1 MLFLH
6 RNNRMEHLLEE
17 LGDVFSSKR
26 PQIFRPEV
34 IVVQSLGME
43 RWLSM
48 GLCRRF
54 RIWANAEHPFPRA
67 FIERALEAVLGPVAP
82 ERCWTREAMTFHLAA
97 LMKELPEDPSFSA
110 LRRYLRERSDAE
122 SRIEL
127 SSEIA
132 DAFDQAQIYRP
143 EWFLDWASQSTDT
156 VENDFRPALFRL
168 LEARLGPHHFPQRYR
183 ELLEK
188 LPTIDVA
195 KVDLPSRVCLF
206 AVAAMPPAF
215 LRIFDAISQQLP
227 VHWFLLTASREY
239 LGEEFSHR
247 EFARLALKGSAAP
260 NEQAQMQPVLA
271 SFGRMMRDLGRLIE
285 RDCVYEDA
293 GSSEFY
299 TSSNG
304 SVLQTLQ
311 ADLCV
316 LGRRGA
322 SLALRPLP
330 LREDDQSLQ
339 VHVCHGPRRELEV
352 VKEILLDAFEKDSE
366 LKPEEVIVLLRDVE
380 VYAPLVDA
388 VFSAERGQPSF
399 IPYTLADRAIGAGN
413 GVADA
418 LRQFLDCVGRRITVT
433 DLENLIE
440 HNVLLRKF
448 EIEPSSVP
456 KIQTWLARLGAR
468 WGADVAER
476 KREGLPEQPEHT
488 LKFALSRLVLGASM
502 SSETDEP
509 FLGRMPFD
517 VEGDDAVLAGR
528 FVECVTTLL
537 DTRERFTIHKT
548 FTDWQTEL
556 ATMVDSL
563 FVVPPELSWQLTEV
577 RTAIRATCQDAVVA
591 NFDDRVPV
599 RTVATRLG
607 RHFENTRSARAFLSG
622 GVTFCAML
630 PMRGIPA
637 KIVVMLGLDDGNFP
651 RTTKG
656 SSFDAIAREP
666 QIGDRLVREE
676 DRHLFLESLLA
687 ARQRFILTYVG
698 RSARDDSPKPPSV
711 VIEELLN
718 VVDESFYIDT
728 SGGENSKIETGS
740 STRRASERLV
750 VLHPMHAHSPRYF
763 DGTDRRLLQSS
774 SYAFCAAQAVQKA
787 KYQTKRGMLEALSP
801 IHLEDLRLVTFERF
815 WDCPGEALYQSRLL
829 GRTTQIKPKVEDFDP
844 LELAGLDRYKLSTEQ
859 FLALGSERAK
869 LNLFSRWK
877 ASGQSPAGNL
887 GSLAFDE
894 NYDRVRTVG
903 AVVNWLACGKTQR
916 TVLLSLRLGNVKL
929 MGYVGELYGDKR
941 IDWGV
946 SSLKPKFRLRAW
958 IRHLT
963 LCAAGY
969 PVDTFLLRPNSIQ
982 SKPPHLE
989 RWSPIEGVHAQGD
1002 LERLVELYLT
1012 GMTAP
1017 LPFFPGLSYEYVLR
1031 QRKGEDGPVTIS
1043 RLERAYSDSLEGED
1057 SFTTPEVGKEVSRL
1071 FGDVSPISN
1080 DWAKYQGLE
1089 QIPNFAQ
1096 LSEDVWGPSFDS
1108 KVELSKE
1115 EESVLKRFASRVD
1128 AVSEE
1133 SR

>member
-1 MLFLH
+1 
-6 RNNRMEHLLEE
+6 MEHLLEE

-26 PQIFRPEV
+26 PQVFCPEV

-54 RIWANAEHPFPRA
+54 GIWANAEHPFPRA
-67 FIERALEAVLGPVAP
+67 FTERVLEAVLGPVAP
-82 ERCWTREAMTFHLAA
+82 ERCWTRESMTFHLAA
-97 LMKELPEDPSFSA
+97 LMKELPEEPSFSA
-110 LRRYLRERSDAE
+110 LNRYLRERSDVE

-143 EWFLDWASQSTDT
+143 EWFLDWSSQSTDI

-188 LPTIDVA
+188 LPQIDIT

-206 AVAAMPPAF
+206 AVAAMPPSF
-215 LRIFDAISQQLP
+215 LRIFDALSQKLP

-239 LGEEFSHR
+239 LGEEFSRR
-247 EFARLALKGSAAP
+247 EFARLSIKGA
-260 NEQAQMQPVLA
+260 NESNEPAQLQPLLA

-285 RDCVYEDA
+285 RDCVYHDA
-293 GSSEFY
+293 GSGEFHA
-299 TSSNG
+299 SSNG

-322 SLALRPLP
+322 SFALPALP
-330 LREDDQSLQ
+330 LRDDDQSLQ

-352 VKEILLDAFEKDSE
+352 VKEILLDAFENDSE

-388 VFSAERGQPSF
+388 VFSRERGQPSF

-418 LRQFLDCVGRRITVT
+418 FRQFLDCVGRRISVT
-433 DLENLIE
+433 FLENVIE
-440 HNVLLRKF
+440 HTVLLRKF
-448 EIEPSSVP
+448 EIEPSDVP
-456 KIQTWLARLGAR
+456 KLQSWLARLGAR
-468 WGADVAER
+468 WGADSAER

-488 LKFALSRLVLGASM
+488 LKFALSRLILGASM
-502 SSETDEP
+502 SSETVEP

-537 DTRERFTIHKT
+537 DLRERFTIHKT
-548 FTDWQTEL
+548 FAEWQTEL
-556 ATMVDSL
+556 TTTVDTL

-577 RTAIRATCQDAVVA
+577 RTAIRATCDDAIA
-591 NFDDRVPV
+591 AKFNDLVPI

-607 RHFENTRSARAFLSG
+607 RHFENTRTARAFLSG

-651 RTTKG
+651 RTAKG
-656 SSFDAIAREP
+656 SSFDVIAREP

-687 ARQRFILTYVG
+687 ARQRFVLTYVG

-728 SGGENSKIETGS
+728 SRPENSKGDPGS
-740 STRRASERLV
+740 SSKRPSERLV

-763 DGTDRRLLQSS
+763 DRSDRRLLQSS
-774 SYAFCAAQAVQKA
+774 PYAYRAALAVKSA
-787 KYQTKRGMLEALSP
+787 KYQTKLGMLEALSP
-801 IHLEDLRLVTFERF
+801 PPQENLRLAAFERF
-815 WDCPGEALYQSRLL
+815 WDCPSEALYQSRLL
-829 GRTTQIKPKVEDFDP
+829 GRTTNKKSILDDFEP
-844 LELAGLDRYKLSTEQ
+844 LEVTGLDRYKLSTDQ
-859 FLALGSERAK
+859 FFALGNERAK

-877 ASGQSPAGNL
+877 ASGQSPTGTL
-887 GSLAFDE
+887 GTLAFDE
-894 NYDRVRTVG
+894 NYERVRTVG
-903 AVVNWLACGKTQR
+903 NVVDWLSCGKSEKTI
-916 TVLLSLRLGNVKL
+916 TISLRLGTIEL

-958 IRHLT
+958 IRHLA
-963 LCAAGY
+963 LCASGN
-969 PVDTFLLRPNSIQ
+969 PVDTFLLRPNSIPN
-982 SKPPHLE
+982 KPPNLE
-989 RWSPIEGVHAQGD
+989 RWSQLESVQAKRH
-1002 LERLVELYLT
+1002 LERLMELYWI

-1031 QRKGEDGPVTIS
+1031 QRKGEDGPATLM
-1043 RLERAYSDSLEGED
+1043 RLEREYSDSQEGED
-1057 SFTTPEVGKEVSRL
+1057 SFTTPEVGKEASRL
-1071 FGDVSPISN
+1071 FGDASPIGH
-1080 DWAKYQGLE
+1080 DWAKHQGLE
-1089 QIPNFAQ
+1089 HLPTFAQ
-1096 LSEDVWGPSFDS
+1096 LSEDVWGPCFDA

-1115 EESVLKRFASRVD
+1115 EESLLKRYANRLAPIV
-1128 AVSEE
+1128 EE